1 MSAQE
6 VLKKS
11 GVIYGEDVK
20 TVSCSANHNNKLERI
35 FANLSDC
42 SSSSTPRRRSSP
54 SLPLYVKN
62 HPEMN

>member
-20 TVSCSANHNNKLERI
+20 TVSCSADHNKLERI

-42 SSSSTPRRRSSP
+42 SSSSTPRRRSSL
-54 SLPLYVKN
+54 SLPLYVVIN
-62 HPEMN
+62 P